1 MHLRGGD
8 KLVVKYTDHLS
19 ISDVHR
25 FYDCKLFRY
34 VLEICIWINFR
45 EKKLTTNNGTPIF
58 HSTSSFDEIRFP
70 VI

>member
-45 EKKLTTNNGTPIF
+45 EKKTN
-58 HSTSSFDEIRFP
+58 DE
-70 VI
+70 